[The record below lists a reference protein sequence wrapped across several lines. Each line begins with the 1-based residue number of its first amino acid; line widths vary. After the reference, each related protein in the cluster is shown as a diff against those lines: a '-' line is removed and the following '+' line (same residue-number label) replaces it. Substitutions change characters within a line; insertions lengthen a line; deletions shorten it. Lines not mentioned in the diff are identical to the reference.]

1 MFLKAWGNRESGS
14 VSVDKDLNGII
25 RYSFRSNKTDEIFH
39 IEYDVVVG
47 SLWLVYG
54 LIDFEDF
61 DVSNQNDM
69 DVLFSLIDEIEIEL
83 N

>member
-1 MFLKAWGNRESGS
+1 M
-14 VSVDKDLNGII
+14 NGII

-47 SLWLVYG
+47 SLWLICG

-69 DVLFSLIDEIEIEL
+69 DVLYSLIDEIEIEA